1 MLNLFHFL
9 QTKTYLEICM
19 KTVFDEVRDPHV
31 GRRLPHVVRPR
42 VLEGVERIGREER
55 REEGEEQNQ
64 QDRHQLHYR
73 RETVLLQEVKHE
85 RNLC

>member
-1 MLNLFHFL
+1 
-9 QTKTYLEICM
+9 M
-19 KTVFDEVRDPHV
+19 KTVFDEVRYPHV

-73 RETVLLQEVKHE
+73 RETVLLQEMKHE
-85 RNLC
+85 HVSTCVLENHLQILVTSMY